1 MTYGSDVSSF
11 DAYAYYDHKSTSV
24 PKNPPDA
31 GDAIAEAFLY
41 KGKDMNISS
50 SSSALLISSSSI
62 FYSSPLDSS

>member
-31 GDAIAEAFLY
+31 GGTIAEAFLY
-41 KGKDMNISS
+41 GKSMNISS
-50 SSSALLISSSSI
+50 SSSAFLISSSSI